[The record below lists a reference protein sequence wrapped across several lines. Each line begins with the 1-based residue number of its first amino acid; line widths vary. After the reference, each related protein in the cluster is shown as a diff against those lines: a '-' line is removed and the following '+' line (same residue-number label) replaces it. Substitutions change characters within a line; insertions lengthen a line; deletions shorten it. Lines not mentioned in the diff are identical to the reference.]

1 MKKVIMMNWSKKSM
15 SICTA
20 TTAFTTRLNRY
31 MAILFVP
38 IATCLQNVAKGLQP
52 NNLLSIEAR
61 NGFGDSLNVLIYIY

>member
-1 MKKVIMMNWSKKSM
+1 
-15 SICTA
+15 
-20 TTAFTTRLNRY
+20 
-31 MAILFVP
+31 MAILFAP